1 MLDFTEVENLVTDI
15 EGEVAA
21 FKMVLQNCLNHDE
34 DFVPMCVFYTNKDT
48 KAMVVAGAG
57 SDNFIEKFTSVAE
70 VMHLY
75 RPLNASS
82 VIVAMVTNMI
92 HEQDAYKALA
102 VSVLSDE
109 SAWNII
115 LPYEVDGKNV
125 TWNNDISY
133 INPVD
138 KEDADETG
146 RDLFSMLYVFTHMEA
161 SGLTAE
167 EILSYLAYK
176 GAAIHQVNTN
186 IRYISPELEQ

>member
-1 MLDFTEVENLVTDI
+1 MLDFTEIKPLVDNI

-21 FKMVLQNCLNHDE
+21 FKMVLQNCSDNNE
-34 DFVPMCVFYTNKDT
+34 DFVPMCVFYTDKDT
-48 KAMVVAGAG
+48 KAMVVAGASG
-57 SDNFIEKFTSVAE
+57 DTFLEKFLSLSE

-75 RPLNASS
+75 RPIRASS
-82 VIVAMVTNMI
+82 VLIAMSTIMI
-92 HEQDAYKALA
+92 HEQNEYKALA
-102 VSVLSDE
+102 ISALSDE
-109 SAWNII
+109 HAWNII
-115 LPYEVDGKNV
+115 MPYTVHGKDV
-125 TWNNDISY
+125 TWLDDIAY

-138 KEDADETG
+138 REDADETG